1 VEPVAELAP
10 ARLRRRLNAAD
21 LGFDTT
27 ENVPQVTGTVGQP
40 RAVEALQFGL
50 SIPTGGFNIFATG
63 MPGSGRLF
71 TVHALLEDAARQQPP
86 PPDWLYV
93 HNFVE
98 ADRPVAISVPAG
110 LGTRL
115 SADLDQFIAGARRQ
129 IAAALESEDFA
140 QRRGVIGTG
149 AERQLDEVRH
159 EFEAKAASKGF
170 SAQFSPTGVGIVPVI
185 DGHVLRPDEIA
196 GLPAD
201 RRAELD
207 RAAGELRKEL
217 DVDLPRMRH
226 LERDGIE
233 ALAALERDTALA
245 AVAPLLGSLRE
256 RYAGE
261 AAVIALLGQIENDIP
276 KHLADLR
283 TDSQPDPATLP
294 GVRPLPASRDD
305 PLARYRAHVVVD
317 NAGAAHAPV
326 IIATNPTYYNLSG
339 RVEYHASFGAMVTDF
354 SNIRAG
360 SLHRANGGYLVIDA
374 DELLRQPYAWDALK
388 RALRSG
394 EVVIENLSEQMSPVP
409 TATLHP
415 QPIPLV
421 VKVVLIG
428 TPPLFQMLNSSDDD
442 VRGLFK
448 VRADFAPD
456 MEWNDANV
464 RAYAEFV
471 SRTVTRCGLR
481 HFTGDAVARLI
492 EQAATIREDQR
503 KLSTRFAEIADLA
516 AEASYWSERNAHAR
530 VEADDVD
537 EAIRRQ
543 RSRSNLAE
551 ERLQELIVEHTIDI
565 ETDGARVGQLNGLT
579 VIAVGDY
586 EFGIPARV
594 TASISLGR
602 GRLSSVERESKL
614 SGPIHSKGFLILS
627 GYLAEKYGQEQP
639 LPIRATITFEQSYG
653 EVEGDSASST
663 ELYAMLSALS
673 GLPIKQGIAVTGSV
687 NQRGDVQA
695 VGGVTKKLEGFFR
708 VCAQR
713 GLTGEQGVIIPA
725 SNVDNLMLSQEVVDA
740 VAAGKFHVWAVKSID
755 EGIELLTGQPAGDP
769 GADEYANGTVHR
781 LIADRLREFSR
792 RLRESGWVAE
802 P

>member
-10 ARLRRRLNAAD
+10 GRLRRRLSAAD
-21 LGFDTT
+21 LGFDST
-27 ENVPQVTGTVGQP
+27 ESVPPVTGTVGQP
-40 RAVEALQFGL
+40 RAVDALQFGL
-50 SIPTGGFNIFATG
+50 SIRTGGFNIFATG

-71 TVHALLEDAARQQPP
+71 TVRALLEEAARQQPAP
-86 PPDWLYV
+86 VDWLYV
-93 HNFVE
+93 HNFAE
-98 ADRPVAISVPAG
+98 PDRPVALSLPAG
-110 LGTRL
+110 LGKRL
-115 SADLDQFIAGARRQ
+115 ADDLDELISSARRQ
-129 IAAALESEDFA
+129 IAAALESEEFA
-140 QRRGVIGTG
+140 QRRGAIG
-149 AERQLDEVRH
+149 ADVERKTNDVRH
-159 EFEAKAASKGF
+159 DFEAKAMANGF
-170 SAQFSPTGVGIVPVI
+170 SAQFNPTGVGMVPVV
-185 DGHVLRPDEIA
+185 DGRPLRPDEIA
-196 GLPAD
+196 GLPQEKRDA
-201 RRAELD
+201 LD
-207 RAAGELRKEL
+207 QAAGELRKEL
-217 DVDLPRMRH
+217 DVDLPRIRH
-226 LERDGIE
+226 SERDGIE

-245 AVAPLLGSLRE
+245 AVTPLLGALRE
-256 RYAGE
+256 RYADG
-261 AAVIALLGQIENDIP
+261 AVTALLRHIESDIP
-276 KHLADLR
+276 KNLADLR
-283 TDSQPDPATLP
+283 ADVAQDAAAPS
-294 GVRPLPASRDD
+294 GVRPPYAPPAD
-305 PLARYRAHVVVD
+305 PLARYRAHVLVD

-326 IIATNPTYYNLSG
+326 VIETNPTYYNLCG
-339 RVEYHASFGAMVTDF
+339 RVEYRASFGAMVTDF
-354 SNIRAG
+354 TNIRAG
-360 SLHRANGGYLVIDA
+360 SLHRANGGYLLIDA
-374 DELLRQPYAWDALK
+374 DDLLRQPYAWDALK

-394 EVVIENLSEQMSPVP
+394 DVVIENLSEQMSPVP

-415 QPIPLV
+415 QPIPLS

-471 SRTVTRCGLR
+471 SRTVARCGLR

-492 EQAATIREDQR
+492 EQAATLREDQR
-503 KLSTRFAEIADLA
+503 RLSTRFAEIADLA
-516 AEASYWSERNAHAR
+516 AEASYWSQRNVHER
-530 VEADDVD
+530 VQADDVD

-551 ERLQELIVEHTIDI
+551 ERLQELIAERTIDI
-565 ETDGARVGQLNGLT
+565 ETDGEKVGQLNGLS
-579 VIAVGDY
+579 VIALGDY
-586 EFGIPARV
+586 EFGIPSRV

-627 GYLAEKYGQEQP
+627 GYLAEKYAQEQP

-663 ELYAMLSALS
+663 ELYALLSALS

-725 SNVDNLMLSQEVVDA
+725 SNVENLMLSAEVVDA
-740 VAAGKFHVWAVKSID
+740 VEAGKFHVWPAKSVD
-755 EGIELLTGQPAGDP
+755 EGIELLTGRPAGEQSA
-769 GADEYANGTVHR
+769 GEYASGTVHR
-781 LIADRLREFSR
+781 LIADRLRDFSR
-792 RLRESGWVAE
+792 RLRDSGWVAE